1 MGALDVQI
9 SVCRDATGNIISE
22 LELSKDGEVGLQFVS
37 RLVEWDIGVDHDGDA
52 IMSCVV
58 EAGEGASRVHK
69 SRPPPKSA
77 QAALRALRKA
87 IEEVGESAPV
97 SNTIPSSARVVTVD
111 TWRHY
116 CYQSGISASAAP
128 EARKKAFSR
137 AHKVLIDGN
146 HVQAH
151 NEYRWISE

>member
-9 SVCRDATGNIISE
+9 AVNRDATGNIIAE

-37 RLVEWDIGVDHDGDA
+37 RLVQREISVDQDGDE
-52 IMSCVV
+52 IISCVV
-58 EAGEGASRVHK
+58 EAVEGACRARK

-87 IEEVGESAPV
+87 IEEVGKGAQV

-116 CYQSGISASAAP
+116 C
-128 EARKKAFSR
+128 
-137 AHKVLIDGN
+137 
-146 HVQAH
+146 
-151 NEYRWISE
+151 